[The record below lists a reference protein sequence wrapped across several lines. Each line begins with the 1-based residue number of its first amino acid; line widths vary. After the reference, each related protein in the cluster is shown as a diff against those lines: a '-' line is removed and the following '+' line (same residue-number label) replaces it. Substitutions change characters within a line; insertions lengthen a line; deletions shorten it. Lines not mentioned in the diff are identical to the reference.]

1 MANNGGILGYFGSL
15 ITPFVPV
22 RHREYNSIMKI
33 LEDQKKF
40 KTIPW
45 EVGLQ
50 IDLAYIAGFLDGDGS
65 LMLQIK
71 NRKDGISKIRFMS
84 TICFY
89 QDTRHEKDL
98 FWIRKI
104 LGKGYFHKRN
114 DGMSELRINGFASVK
129 EILDSLVPFIRFKNI
144 QAKALIEACTILS
157 SDKFKKLD
165 REQKVKLVDL
175 VLVIQSENYVTK
187 KKKTRDELLRILDLT
202 P

>member
-1 MANNGGILGYFGSL
+1 
-15 ITPFVPV
+15 
-22 RHREYNSIMKI
+22 MKI